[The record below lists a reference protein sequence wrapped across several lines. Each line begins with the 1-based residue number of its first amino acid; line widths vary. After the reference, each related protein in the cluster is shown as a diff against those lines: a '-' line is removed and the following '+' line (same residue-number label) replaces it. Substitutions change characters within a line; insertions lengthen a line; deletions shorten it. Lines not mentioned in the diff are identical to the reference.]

1 MNCDPAEAYVAI
13 PAASLPA
20 LAATT
25 PGPATARISQIRPL
39 RDRISRTPPARTR
52 VSEVIPP
59 RARGRGESS
68 SAAGSSSR
76 VLTVSPGTAWR
87 SLEQPREVQPPVPGH
102 QGVEHVVGQDAPQR
116 VAFVVHHQQ

>member
-25 PGPATARISQIRPL
+25 PGPAMARIIQIRPL
-39 RDRISRTPPARTR
+39 RDRISRTPPAPTR

-59 RARGRGESS
+59 PAGGGGESS
-68 SAAGSSSR
+68 SGAASSSR
-76 VLTVSPGTAWR
+76 VLTVSPGTFAPSGSRR
-87 SLEQPREVQPPVPGH
+87 SLQQPREVQPPVP
-102 QGVEHVVGQDAPQR
+102 
-116 VAFVVHHQQ
+116 